1 MKIQKHLRKSG
12 LALILLA
19 LIGLVGCSGD
29 KDDNPLG
36 SDEGSVVGAWN
47 LTAIQSSVGNQTV
60 HIPPQE
66 IKDDPL
72 SYQINGDGTGM
83 QNYQNRQTK
92 FTWTESGNKLYF
104 DSNVESNNYSFAVN
118 SRTLTLTFPEGQYK
132 ITHTFTRQ

>member
-1 MKIQKHLRKSG
+1 MKTQRNLPKSG
-12 LALILLA
+12 LVLVLLA

-36 SDEGSVVGAWN
+36 SDEGSIVGAWN
-47 LTAIQSSVGNQTV
+47 LTAIQSTDGNQTIQ
-60 HIPPQE
+60 IPPQE
-66 IKDDPL
+66 IKEDPL
-72 SYQINGDGTGM
+72 LYQINGDGSGV

-104 DSNVESNNYSFAVN
+104 NSNVESNSYTFTVN
-118 SRTLTLTFPEGQYK
+118 SRTLTLTFPVEQYT